1 MSNVEKLE
9 IEIGDKK
16 ISFEVGEVARQAAGG
31 CFVRMGDTVV
41 LVAAA
46 HGTKPREDRDFFPLT
61 VDYRERTYAAGRI
74 PGGFFK
80 REGKARDGEILTSR
94 IIDRSVRPLFP
105 EFFRLEV
112 QLSALT
118 LSHDGLHDTDILAV
132 LGASIS
138 LGMSALPWNGPIGAI
153 RIGRVDER
161 FLLNPTLDEQERSTL
176 DLVVAG
182 KKGSILMVEAG
193 SYELSEEMMLEALSI
208 AQVEI
213 DRLCDLQTELFH
225 RIGKPKMAAPIPAVD
240 LDLSR
245 QVNEMARNRFKEAVR
260 TADKAT
266 RENMI
271 SAIKTEVKEKL
282 VVDYPDAGNV
292 VNGIFEA
299 IEYEEARRLILD
311 ESRRTDGRGFEEVR
325 QITIRNG
332 VLPRTHGSSLFTR
345 GQTQAL
351 AVATLGSPADQQIMD
366 ELEGEYKERFML
378 HYNFPGFSTGE
389 PKPERGP
396 GRREVGHGALAR
408 RALLPLL
415 PDPENFPYTMRVV
428 SDILESNGSSSMA
441 SVCGG
446 SLALFDAGVPMK
458 KACAGMAMGLV
469 KEGERSAVL
478 TDIMGMEDHLGDMDF
493 KVAGTTDGI
502 TALQMD
508 IKIEGISIAIMKQA
522 LEQAKRARLF
532 VLGKMNEVL
541 AEPRA
546 EMSAYAPRMEVVQI
560 PVAKIGALIGPGGK
574 NIRRIIEESGAQVD
588 VEDDGKVYITASDR
602 SSLETAKHQVES
614 YSAEVELGKIYK
626 GTVVRIMP
634 KLGAFVEVMPGKDG
648 LVHISQL
655 DVNRVEKVED
665 AVKVGDEI
673 EVKVIEIDTMG
684 RVNLSR
690 KAVLK
695 PGSELEGGGLPSQ
708 RGAGRGG
715 PDSRGGRDG
724 RGGPPRRE
732 FRGGGER
739 RGGSGDRPGGRGYN

>member
-1 MSNVEKLE
+1 MSNAEKLE
-9 IEIGDKK
+9 IQIGDKK
-16 ISFEVGEVARQAAGG
+16 ISIEVGEVARQAAGSA
-31 CFVRMGDTVV
+31 FVQMGESVV

-61 VDYRERTYAAGRI
+61 VDYRERTYSAGRI

-80 REGKARDGEILTSR
+80 REGKARDNEVLTSR

-105 EFFRLEV
+105 ESLRLEV
-112 QLSALT
+112 QVSAIAM
-118 LSHDGLHDTDILAV
+118 SHDGLHDLDIISV
-132 LGASIS
+132 LGASVS
-138 LGMSALPWNGPIGAI
+138 LGLSALPWNGPIGAI

-161 FLLNPTLDEQERSTL
+161 FILNPNLDEQERSTL

-182 KKGSILMVEAG
+182 KKGSILMVESGA
-193 SYELSEEMMLEALSI
+193 YELSEEMLVEALTI
-208 AQVEI
+208 AQTEI
-213 DRLCDLQTELFH
+213 DRLCDLQIDLIK
-225 RIGKPKMAAPIPAVD
+225 RVGKPKMEAPVSAIPADV
-240 LDLSR
+240 SAK
-245 QVNEMARNRFKEAVR
+245 VNEWARGRFKEAVR
-260 TADKAT
+260 TAEKGA
-266 RENMI
+266 RETLVA
-271 SAIKTEVKEKL
+271 AIHKDVKEKASAEF
-282 VVDYPDAGNV
+282 PDNDACVG
-292 VNGIFEA
+292 GLLDT

-311 ESRRTDGRGFEEVR
+311 ESRRTDGRGFEDVR
-325 QITIRNG
+325 PITIRTG
-332 VLPRTHGSSLFTR
+332 VLPRTHGSALFTR
-345 GQTQAL
+345 GQTQSL
-351 AVATLGSPADQQIMD
+351 AVATLGSPADQQVMD
-366 ELEGEYKERFML
+366 VLEGEYKERFML

-415 PDPENFPYTMRVV
+415 PDPEVFPYTIRVV

-441 SVCGG
+441 SICGG
-446 SLALFDAGVPMK
+446 SLSLFDAGVPMK
-458 KACAGMAMGLV
+458 KPCAGMAMGLV
-469 KEGERSAVL
+469 KEGDRWVVL

-493 KVAGTTDGI
+493 KVAGTTEGV

-508 IKIEGISIAIMKQA
+508 IKIEGISIEIMKRA

-532 VLGKMNEVL
+532 VLGKMAESL
-541 AEPRA
+541 AAPRPDL
-546 EMSAYAPRMEVVQI
+546 SPRAPRMEVVQI

-588 VEDDGKVYITASDR
+588 VEDDGKVYITASDL

-614 YSAEVELGKIYK
+614 YSAEVEVGKIYK

-655 DVNRVEKVED
+655 DVNRVERVED

-673 EVKVIEIDTMG
+673 DVKVIEVDSQG

-695 PGSELEGGGLPSQ
+695 PGSELESPLPSQ
-708 RGAGRGG
+708 RGSGRG
-715 PDSRGGRDG
+715 PDDRRGGRDG
-724 RGGPPRRE
+724 RPPRRE
-732 FRGGGER
+732 FHGGGER
-739 RGGSGDRPGGRGYN
+739 RGPDAKPGRGYM

>member
-1 MSNVEKLE
+1 MSNAEKLE
-9 IEIGDKK
+9 IQIGDKK
-16 ISFEVGEVARQAAGG
+16 ISIEVGEVARQAAGSA
-31 CFVRMGDTVV
+31 FVQMGESVV

-61 VDYRERTYAAGRI
+61 VDYRERTYSAGRI

-80 REGKARDGEILTSR
+80 REGKARDNEVLTSR

-105 EFFRLEV
+105 ENLRLEV
-112 QLSALT
+112 QVSAIAM
-118 LSHDGLHDTDILAV
+118 SHDGLHDLDIISV
-132 LGASIS
+132 LGASVS
-138 LGMSALPWNGPIGAI
+138 LGLSALPWNGPIGAI

-161 FLLNPTLDEQERSTL
+161 FILNPNLDEQERSTL

-182 KKGSILMVEAG
+182 KKGSILMVESGA
-193 SYELSEEMMLEALSI
+193 YELSEEMLVEALTI
-208 AQVEI
+208 AQTEI
-213 DRLCDLQTELFH
+213 DRLCDLQIELIK
-225 RIGKPKMAAPIPAVD
+225 RVGKPKMEAPVSAIPADV
-240 LDLSR
+240 SAK
-245 QVNEMARNRFKEAVR
+245 VNELARGRFKDAVR
-260 TADKAT
+260 TAEKGA
-266 RENMI
+266 RETLVA
-271 SAIKTEVKEKL
+271 AIHKDVKEKASAEF
-282 VVDYPDAGNV
+282 PDNDACVG
-292 VNGIFEA
+292 GLLDT

-311 ESRRTDGRGFEEVR
+311 ESRRTDGRGFEDVR
-325 QITIRNG
+325 PITIRTG
-332 VLPRTHGSSLFTR
+332 VLPRTHGSALFTR
-345 GQTQAL
+345 GQTQSL
-351 AVATLGSPADQQIMD
+351 AVATLGSPADQQVMD
-366 ELEGEYKERFML
+366 VLEGEYKERFML

-415 PDPENFPYTMRVV
+415 PDPEVFPYTIRVV

-441 SVCGG
+441 SICGG
-446 SLALFDAGVPMK
+446 SLSLFDAGVPMK
-458 KACAGMAMGLV
+458 KPCAGMAMGLV
-469 KEGERSAVL
+469 KEGDRWVVL

-493 KVAGTTDGI
+493 KVAGTTEGV

-508 IKIEGISIAIMKQA
+508 IKIEGISIEIMKRA

-532 VLGKMNEVL
+532 VLGKMAESL
-541 AEPRA
+541 AAPRPDL
-546 EMSAYAPRMEVVQI
+546 SPRAPRMEVVQI

-588 VEDDGKVYITASDR
+588 VEDDGKVYITASDL

-614 YSAEVELGKIYK
+614 YSAEVEVGKIYK

-655 DVNRVEKVED
+655 DVNRVERVED

-673 EVKVIEIDTMG
+673 DVKVIEVDSQG

-695 PGSELEGGGLPSQ
+695 PGSELESPLPSQ
-708 RGAGRGG
+708 RGSGRG
-715 PDSRGGRDG
+715 PDDRRGGRDG
-724 RGGPPRRE
+724 RPPRRE
-732 FRGGGER
+732 FHGGGER
-739 RGGSGDRPGGRGYN
+739 RGPDAKPGRGYM

>member
-1 MSNVEKLE
+1 MSNAEKLE
-9 IEIGDKK
+9 IQIGDKK
-16 ISFEVGEVARQAAGG
+16 ISIEVGEVARQAAGSA
-31 CFVRMGDTVV
+31 FVQMGESVV

-61 VDYRERTYAAGRI
+61 VDYRERTYSAGRI

-80 REGKARDGEILTSR
+80 REGKARDNEVLTSR

-105 EFFRLEV
+105 ENLRLEV
-112 QLSALT
+112 QVSAIAM
-118 LSHDGLHDTDILAV
+118 SHDGLHDLDIISV
-132 LGASIS
+132 LGASVS
-138 LGMSALPWNGPIGAI
+138 LGLSALPWNGPIGAI

-161 FLLNPTLDEQERSTL
+161 FILNPNLDEQERSTL

-182 KKGSILMVEAG
+182 KKGSILMVESGA
-193 SYELSEEMMLEALSI
+193 YELSEEMLVEALTI
-208 AQVEI
+208 AQTEI
-213 DRLCDLQTELFH
+213 DRLCDLQIELIK
-225 RIGKPKMAAPIPAVD
+225 RVGKPKMEAPVSAIPADV
-240 LDLSR
+240 SAK
-245 QVNEMARNRFKEAVR
+245 VNEWARGRFKDAVR
-260 TADKAT
+260 TAEKGA
-266 RENMI
+266 RETLVA
-271 SAIKTEVKEKL
+271 AIHKDVKEKASAEF
-282 VVDYPDAGNV
+282 PDNDACVG
-292 VNGIFEA
+292 GLLDT

-311 ESRRTDGRGFEEVR
+311 ESRRTDGRGFEDVR
-325 QITIRNG
+325 PITIRTG
-332 VLPRTHGSSLFTR
+332 VLPRTHGSALFTR
-345 GQTQAL
+345 GQTQSL
-351 AVATLGSPADQQIMD
+351 AVATLGSPADQQVMD
-366 ELEGEYKERFML
+366 VLEGEYKERFML

-415 PDPENFPYTMRVV
+415 PDPEVFPYTIRVV

-441 SVCGG
+441 SICGG
-446 SLALFDAGVPMK
+446 SLSLFDAGVPMK
-458 KACAGMAMGLV
+458 KPCAGMAMGLV
-469 KEGERSAVL
+469 KEGDRWVVL

-493 KVAGTTDGI
+493 KVAGTTEGV

-508 IKIEGISIAIMKQA
+508 IKIEGISIEIMKRA

-532 VLGKMNEVL
+532 VLGKMAESL
-541 AEPRA
+541 AAPRPDL
-546 EMSAYAPRMEVVQI
+546 SPRAPRMEVVQI

-588 VEDDGKVYITASDR
+588 VEDDGKVYITASDL

-614 YSAEVELGKIYK
+614 YSAEVEVGKIYK

-655 DVNRVEKVED
+655 DVNRVERVED

-673 EVKVIEIDTMG
+673 DVKVIEVDSQG

-695 PGSELEGGGLPSQ
+695 PGSELESPLPSQ
-708 RGAGRGG
+708 RGSGRG
-715 PDSRGGRDG
+715 PDDRRGGRDG
-724 RGGPPRRE
+724 RPPRRE
-732 FRGGGER
+732 FHGGGER
-739 RGGSGDRPGGRGYN
+739 RGPDAKPGRGYM

>member
-9 IEIGDKK
+9 IQIGDKK
-16 ISFEVGEVARQAAGG
+16 ISFEVGEVARQAAGAA
-31 CFVRMGDTVV
+31 FVRMGDSVV

-80 REGKARDGEILTSR
+80 REGKARDNEVLTSR

-105 EFFRLEV
+105 ENLRLEV
-112 QLSALT
+112 QLNAIAM
-118 LSHDGLHDTDILAV
+118 SHDGLHDLDILAV

-161 FLLNPTLDEQERSTL
+161 FVLNPNLDEQDRSTM

-182 KKGSILMVEAG
+182 KKGSILMVESGAF
-193 SYELSEEMMLEALSI
+193 ELSEDMLVEALTI
-208 AQVEI
+208 AQAEI
-213 DRLCDLQTELFH
+213 DRLCDLQIDLFK
-225 RIGKPKMAAPIPAVD
+225 RVGKAKMAAPAPVVPA
-240 LDLSR
+240 DLSHK
-245 QVNEMARNRFKEAVR
+245 VNELARGRFKEAVR
-260 TADKAT
+260 TAEKGA
-266 RENMI
+266 RETLV
-271 SAIKTEVKEKL
+271 SAIQKDVKEKL
-282 VVDYPDAGNV
+282 SVEFPDGVAHIG
-292 VNGIFEA
+292 GLLDT

-311 ESRRTDGRGFEEVR
+311 ENRRTDGRGFEDVR
-325 QITIRNG
+325 PITIRTG
-332 VLPRTHGSSLFTR
+332 VLPRTHGSALFTR

-366 ELEGEYKERFML
+366 VLEGEYKERFML

-415 PDPENFPYTMRVV
+415 PDPEVFPYTLRVV

-441 SVCGG
+441 SICGG

-469 KEGERSAVL
+469 KEGDKWVVL

-493 KVAGTTDGI
+493 KVAGTVDGV

-508 IKIEGISIAIMKQA
+508 IKIEGISIEIMKRA

-532 VLGKMNEVL
+532 VLGKMNEAL
-541 AEPRA
+541 STPRG
-546 EMSAYAPRMEVVQI
+546 EMSPHAPRMEVVQI

-588 VEDDGKVYITASDR
+588 VEDDGKVYITALDR

-614 YSAEVELGKIYK
+614 YAAEAEVGKIYK

-634 KLGAFVEVMPGKDG
+634 KLGAFVEIMPGKDG

-665 AVKVGDEI
+665 AVNVGDEI
-673 EVKVIEIDTMG
+673 EVKVLEIDNMG
-684 RVNLSR
+684 RINLSR

-695 PGSELEGGGLPSQ
+695 PGSELEGGLPSQ

-715 PDSRGGRDG
+715 PSDSRGGRDG

-739 RGGSGDRPGGRGYN
+739 RGPSGPPGRGYQ

>member
-1 MSNVEKLE
+1 MSNAEKLE
-9 IEIGDKK
+9 IQIGDKK
-16 ISFEVGEVARQAAGG
+16 ISIEVGEVARQAAGSA
-31 CFVRMGDTVV
+31 FVQMGESVV

-61 VDYRERTYAAGRI
+61 VDYRERTYSAGRI

-80 REGKARDGEILTSR
+80 REGKARDNEVLTSR

-105 EFFRLEV
+105 ESLRLEV
-112 QLSALT
+112 QVSAIAM
-118 LSHDGLHDTDILAV
+118 SHDGLHDLDIISV
-132 LGASIS
+132 LGASVS
-138 LGMSALPWNGPIGAI
+138 LGLSALPWNGPIGAI

-161 FLLNPTLDEQERSTL
+161 FILNPNLDEQERSTL

-182 KKGSILMVEAG
+182 KKGSILMVESGA
-193 SYELSEEMMLEALSI
+193 YELSEEMLVEALTI
-208 AQVEI
+208 AQTEI
-213 DRLCDLQTELFH
+213 DRLCDLQIELIK
-225 RIGKPKMAAPIPAVD
+225 RVGKPKMEAPVSAIPADV
-240 LDLSR
+240 SAK
-245 QVNEMARNRFKEAVR
+245 VNEWARGRFKEAVR
-260 TADKAT
+260 TAEKGA
-266 RENMI
+266 RETLVA
-271 SAIKTEVKEKL
+271 AIHKDVKEKASAEF
-282 VVDYPDAGNV
+282 PDNDACVG
-292 VNGIFEA
+292 GLLDT

-311 ESRRTDGRGFEEVR
+311 ESRRTDGRGFEDVR
-325 QITIRNG
+325 PITIRTG
-332 VLPRTHGSSLFTR
+332 VLPRTHGSALFTR
-345 GQTQAL
+345 GQTQSL
-351 AVATLGSPADQQIMD
+351 AVATLGSPADQQVMD
-366 ELEGEYKERFML
+366 VLEGEYKERFML

-415 PDPENFPYTMRVV
+415 PDPEVFPYTIRVV

-441 SVCGG
+441 SICGG
-446 SLALFDAGVPMK
+446 SLSLFDAGVPMK
-458 KACAGMAMGLV
+458 KPCAGMAMGLV
-469 KEGERSAVL
+469 KEGDRWVVL

-493 KVAGTTDGI
+493 KVAGTTEGV

-508 IKIEGISIAIMKQA
+508 IKIEGISIEIMKRA

-532 VLGKMNEVL
+532 VLGKMAESL
-541 AEPRA
+541 AAPRPDL
-546 EMSAYAPRMEVVQI
+546 SPRAPRMEVVQI

-588 VEDDGKVYITASDR
+588 VEDDGKVYITASDL

-614 YSAEVELGKIYK
+614 YSAEVEVGKIYK

-655 DVNRVEKVED
+655 DVNRVERVED

-673 EVKVIEIDTMG
+673 DVKVIEVDSQG

-695 PGSELEGGGLPSQ
+695 PGSELESPLPSQ
-708 RGAGRGG
+708 RGSGRG
-715 PDSRGGRDG
+715 PDDRRGGRDG
-724 RGGPPRRE
+724 RPPRRE
-732 FRGGGER
+732 FHGGGER
-739 RGGSGDRPGGRGYN
+739 RGPDAKPGRGYM

>member
-1 MSNVEKLE
+1 MSNAEKLE
-9 IEIGDKK
+9 IQIGDKK
-16 ISFEVGEVARQAAGG
+16 ILIEVGEVARQAAGSA
-31 CFVRMGDTVV
+31 FVQMGESVV

-61 VDYRERTYAAGRI
+61 VDYRERTYSAGRI

-80 REGKARDGEILTSR
+80 REGKARDNEVLTSR

-105 EFFRLEV
+105 ENLRLEV
-112 QLSALT
+112 QVSAIAM
-118 LSHDGLHDTDILAV
+118 SHDGLHDLDILSV
-132 LGASIS
+132 LGASVS
-138 LGMSALPWNGPIGAI
+138 LGLSALPWNGPIGAI

-161 FLLNPTLDEQERSTL
+161 FILNPNLDEQERSTM

-182 KKGSILMVEAG
+182 KKGSILMVESGA
-193 SYELSEEMMLEALSI
+193 YELSEEMLVEALTI
-208 AQVEI
+208 AQTEI
-213 DRLCDLQTELFH
+213 DRLCDLQIELIK
-225 RIGKPKMAAPIPAVD
+225 RMGKPKMEAPVSTIPAD
-240 LDLSR
+240 ISAK
-245 QVNEMARNRFKEAVR
+245 VNEWARGRFKEAVR
-260 TADKAT
+260 TAEKGA
-266 RENMI
+266 RENLVA
-271 SAIKTEVKEKL
+271 AIHKEVKEKAAAEF
-282 VVDYPDAGNV
+282 PDLETCVG
-292 VNGIFEA
+292 GLLDT

-311 ESRRTDGRGFEEVR
+311 ESRRTDGRGFEDVR
-325 QITIRNG
+325 PITIRTG
-332 VLPRTHGSSLFTR
+332 VLPRTHGSALFTR

-351 AVATLGSPADQQIMD
+351 AVATLGSPADQQVMD
-366 ELEGEYKERFML
+366 VLEGEYKERFML

-415 PDPENFPYTMRVV
+415 PDPDVFPYTIRVV

-441 SVCGG
+441 SICGG
-446 SLALFDAGVPMK
+446 SLSLFDAGVPMK
-458 KACAGMAMGLV
+458 KPCAGMAMGLV
-469 KEGERSAVL
+469 KEGDRWVVL

-493 KVAGTTDGI
+493 KVAGTTDGV

-508 IKIEGISIAIMKQA
+508 IKIEGISIEIMKRA

-532 VLGKMNEVL
+532 VLGKM
-541 AEPRA
+541 AEALPAPRP
-546 EMSAYAPRMEVVQI
+546 ELSSRAPRMEVVQI

-588 VEDDGKVYITASDR
+588 VEDDGKVYITASDL

-614 YSAEVELGKIYK
+614 YSAEVEVGKIYK

-655 DVNRVEKVED
+655 DVNRVERVED

-673 EVKVIEIDTMG
+673 DVKVIEVDSQG

-695 PGSELEGGGLPSQ
+695 PGSELESPLPSQ
-708 RGAGRGG
+708 RGSGRG
-715 PDSRGGRDG
+715 PDDRRGGRDD
-724 RGGPPRRE
+724 RPPRRE
-732 FRGGGER
+732 FRGGGNER
-739 RGGSGDRPGGRGYN
+739 RGPDSKPGRGYM